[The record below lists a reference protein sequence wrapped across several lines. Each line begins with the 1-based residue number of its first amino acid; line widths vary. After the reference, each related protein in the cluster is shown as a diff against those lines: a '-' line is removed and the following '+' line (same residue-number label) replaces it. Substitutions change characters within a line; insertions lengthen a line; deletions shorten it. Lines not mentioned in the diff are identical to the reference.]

1 MPQSLA
7 ADIDA
12 DLVAASVAATWE
24 AALPVIEDYIRI
36 PAKSLAFDPDW
47 ATTGHIAAAVELIR
61 SWCAENAP
69 ADAVVRVHE
78 LPGLTPVITIEV
90 PAFGPQAD
98 DTPSDDTPSDDTPSD
113 ATPSDDTPADATPSD
128 DTPADDTVL
137 LYGHLDKQ
145 PEMTGW
151 RDGLGPW
158 TPVREGDRLYGRGGA
173 DDGYSAFAVVAAL
186 QALRAGGGSHRRCV
200 ALIEAS
206 EESGSPHLPAHLD
219 ALTELMGDISLVICL
234 DSGASD
240 YDALWLTTSLRG
252 LISAE
257 LRVDVLDR
265 GMHSGMVSG
274 PVPSSMRIL
283 RQLLDRIEDPATGRI
298 LLDSFH
304 VDVPPN
310 RVAEAEHAAAT
321 GVDPLDDV
329 AFAAD
334 TQPTTGDV
342 VAQLLA
348 TTWQPTLSYVGID
361 GVPAIADAGNVLRPF
376 TTLGLSFRLPP
387 TVDPDTASREL
398 VDVLSADPP
407 QGAKVTVKIAES
419 ARGWNAPETEPWLA
433 DVLDSSSTTHF
444 GRPIGSWG
452 IGGSIPFMAMLG
464 DRYPAAQFVITGVLG
479 PESNAHG
486 PNEYLHLPTG
496 ERVSS
501 CMAHVLHAHA
511 NR

>member
-1 MPQSLA
+1 MAVTGPA
-7 ADIDA
+7 VDIDA
-12 DLVAASVAATWE
+12 ASVAASVAETW
-24 AALPVIEDYIRI
+24 ADALPVIEDYIRI

-61 SWCAENAP
+61 SWCADNAP
-69 ADAVVRVHE
+69 TDATVRVHE

-90 PAFGPQAD
+90 PAFGPQPANA
-98 DTPSDDTPSDDTPSD
+98 SD
-113 ATPSDDTPADATPSD
+113 A
-128 DTPADDTVL
+128 DTVL

-186 QALRAGGGSHRRCV
+186 KALRPGGGSHRRCV

-219 ALTELMGDISLVICL
+219 ALTDLLRDISLVICL

-252 LISAE
+252 LVSAE
-257 LRVDVLDR
+257 LRVDVLER

-274 PVPSSMRIL
+274 PVPSSMRLL
-283 RQLLDRIEDPATGRI
+283 RQLLDRIEDPLTGRV

-304 VDVPPN
+304 VDVPAT
-310 RVAEAEHAAAT
+310 RVAEAELAAAN

-329 AFAAD
+329 AFAD
-334 TQPTTGDV
+334 GTQPTTDDV
-342 VAQLLA
+342 VAQLLG
-348 TTWQPTLSYVGID
+348 TTWEPTLSYVGID
-361 GVPAIADAGNVLRPF
+361 GVPAIPDAGNVLRPF

-387 TVDPDTASREL
+387 TADPDAAAEEL
-398 VDVLSADPP
+398 VKVLSADPP
-407 QGAKVTVKIAES
+407 SGAKVTVTIGEA

-433 DVLDSSSTTHF
+433 AVLDASSETHF
-444 GRPIGSWG
+444 GKPIGSWG

-464 DRYPAAQFVITGVLG
+464 DRYPQAQFVITGVLG